1 VKRGQADGNQVIWVL
16 RQLKQEQKVDTREL
30 ENRLLMDEALQVA
43 GAVGEIWVLAKIMI
57 ERPDLQIIEL
67 GLNLKDQTKK
77 DLELFD
83 IICRDTKTNKLI
95 FIEVKRTNHYTLGD
109 FLHQFFGIG
118 GKDRKYLQKETCQ
131 ADALCSPEKFSGW
144 RKLDYQAAV
153 ARGDYQIWVV
163 TTHRVPSYDL
173 ERLYFDP
180 EISGPRLKTQHL
192 LRSISS
198 GAIQFCPPE
207 KTIFAGTPEAVK
219 KMCGEISQN
228 LISSKAPLANVSVTF
243 MTLADL

>member
-1 VKRGQADGNQVIWVL
+1 
-16 RQLKQEQKVDTREL
+16 
-30 ENRLLMDEALQVA
+30 
-43 GAVGEIWVLAKIMI
+43 
-57 ERPDLQIIEL
+57 
-67 GLNLKDQTKK
+67 
-77 DLELFD
+77 
-83 IICRDTKTNKLI
+83 
-95 FIEVKRTNHYTLGD
+95 
-109 FLHQFFGIG
+109 
-118 GKDRKYLQKETCQ
+118 
-131 ADALCSPEKFSGW
+131 
-144 RKLDYQAAV
+144 LDYQAAV